1 MDELLIK
8 GEEKPENEIQLI
20 DQMEILKQEKPEKE
34 EPILTH
40 VSKKPLLKPQERDS
54 IFILPQEK
62 SPLQTEY
69 IDEIKIKSELQPDNE
84 IQIVDQMEVLKSYEK
99 EVVKEIPPKKV
110 YLMKKQTDSIKL
122 LPKIQRVEKPKNI
135 IQVIDRLVV
144 PNSYERKLVIE
155 RPKNF
160 IEKSEELEIIAEKIE
175 EVEKD
180 IEKLTD
186 NKPKTPLQI
195 TKLDYITYKEK
206 PKAKEETKPSEP
218 KKYQPEY
225 IDEVS
230 IEGYPKVPNKIQNID
245 QMEILPIP
253 RKNLIIQNI
262 DRLVI
267 QRDYDQYQ
275 YIMQSSWEETK
286 GVQASG
292 RPIHVLDKET
302 GLERQD
308 IDNFEILGSIIPQNL
323 ELEYINSIEIIE
335 RNNNNNVNN
344 DMNNWDDLNIE
355 YIEDLQISP
364 DNNEVIGMRQYQ
376 NRNDNTGTG
385 SNFRGSNYGNNN
397 QGNQGNRSN
406 FGNMNN
412 ISGNRHYEEDN
423 VNNPNNNNYNNNSQR
438 TYVIRGNY
446 PNNNNYNNYGQMDD
460 NIRGDMRGMIIRTI
474 ERQTVDHFEIIGEQG
489 EIGGE
494 YGRRR
499 EGILQIQRVNN
510 INVIDNGINTN
521 SNRDSNRINVNNNR
535 ININLPNN
543 NNIIN
548 NSQNNPNYISSSE
561 NEMNNNINKSSFG
574 PEKERD
580 VMSSIRSKYQ
590 IELLEKEKQKNSWN
604 KVNNIQQTSKLSI
617 YQKRNSHSYFKE
629 NRSSWNEKNRQQGI
643 VNLSVIDDNKKNL
656 QKNEENINLN
666 QENQDTNN
674 NMGINFND
682 MNLKSSSRPTRK
694 INSDYDVDGLDP
706 NNNIDKNITG
716 KKIENKEFEEDQKE
730 EPKVEKKGSIDSKKS
745 KKSGNISDK
754 DNKKIVKKP
763 SPKYEQQLNYQYNTN
778 QNEPSLHGS
787 KHIINQPLYKQPP
800 STSSKLFGKEPS
812 LGDKTKKVSKI
823 SINLNDDNINDKYSP
838 SSSML
843 KKTQQKPSGVTYM
856 IDTKNKKD
864 NVNNINLN
872 NTDKRSSQYSVN
884 FPKPKTY
891 ERDSNPQYMSQS
903 QNVPTGKMKK
913 KSKVK
918 KFEYL
923 REPNQSQNFQ

>member
-1 MDELLIK
+1 M
-8 GEEKPENEIQLI
+8 
-20 DQMEILKQEKPEKE
+20 
-34 EPILTH
+34 
-40 VSKKPLLKPQERDS
+40 
-54 IFILPQEK
+54 
-62 SPLQTEY
+62 
-69 IDEIKIKSELQPDNE
+69 
-84 IQIVDQMEVLKSYEK
+84 
-99 EVVKEIPPKKV
+99 
-110 YLMKKQTDSIKL
+110 
-122 LPKIQRVEKPKNI
+122 
-135 IQVIDRLVV
+135 
-144 PNSYERKLVIE
+144 
-155 RPKNF
+155 
-160 IEKSEELEIIAEKIE
+160 
-175 EVEKD
+175 
-180 IEKLTD
+180 
-186 NKPKTPLQI
+186 
-195 TKLDYITYKEK
+195 
-206 PKAKEETKPSEP
+206 
-218 KKYQPEY
+218 
-225 IDEVS
+225 
-230 IEGYPKVPNKIQNID
+230 
-245 QMEILPIP
+245 
-253 RKNLIIQNI
+253 
-262 DRLVI
+262 
-267 QRDYDQYQ
+267 
-275 YIMQSSWEETK
+275 
-286 GVQASG
+286 
-292 RPIHVLDKET
+292 
-302 GLERQD
+302 
-308 IDNFEILGSIIPQNL
+308 
-323 ELEYINSIEIIE
+323 
-335 RNNNNNVNN
+335 
-344 DMNNWDDLNIE
+344 
-355 YIEDLQISP
+355 
-364 DNNEVIGMRQYQ
+364 
-376 NRNDNTGTG
+376 
-385 SNFRGSNYGNNN
+385 
-397 QGNQGNRSN
+397 
-406 FGNMNN
+406 
-412 ISGNRHYEEDN
+412 
-423 VNNPNNNNYNNNSQR
+423 
-438 TYVIRGNY
+438 
-446 PNNNNYNNYGQMDD
+446 
-460 NIRGDMRGMIIRTI
+460 
-474 ERQTVDHFEIIGEQG
+474 DHFEIIGEQG
-489 EIGGE
+489 EIGRE

-548 NSQNNPNYISSSE
+548 NSQNNPNYVSSSE
-561 NEMNNNINKSSFG
+561 NEMNNNVNKSSFG

-580 VMSSIRSKYQ
+580 VMSNIRNKYQ

-617 YQKRNSHSYFKE
+617 YQKRNSHSYFNE

-706 NNNIDKNITG
+706 NNNIDINITG
-716 KKIENKEFEEDQKE
+716 KKMENKEFEEDQKE
-730 EPKVEKKGSIDSKKS
+730 EPKVEKKGSLDSKKS

-778 QNEPSLHGS
+778 QNEQSLHGS

-823 SINLNDDNINDKYSP
+823 SINLNEDNINDKYSP

-872 NTDKRSSQYSVN
+872 NVDKRSSQYSVN